1 MLGLSVIKVWK
12 TYHIK
17 TASKNGLLGDEHMF
31 ESCRIQ
37 EELNYNINL

>member
-17 TASKNGLLGDEHMF
+17 TASTNGLLGDEHMF